1 MMQTKRNWTLLA
13 ALAFA
18 GPVAAQS
25 LDRRMASEPEGS
37 VQFHFAARAGVCGNG
52 RTFMRADD
60 NNWYSS
66 YSGDGGGRD
75 VCADGP
81 VRVVITRAGRDII
94 KIETFAGPIAPD
106 DRGGRD
112 LGVTGAHDAATY
124 LLGLATTLDGRPARE
139 ALTPAMLADSAV
151 VTPQL
156 LQLAKDQSRARDLR
170 RSAISWLA
178 RRRAE
183 SGGIGADAVE
193 RALDQLVRDRT
204 ESESVR
210 SQALSTIST
219 LDRGEGIPV
228 LIKFASDADNWLSRQ
243 AFSSLAR
250 SGDPRAR
257 AYIRISV
264 KRNDLT
270 EENRVSAI
278 QGLGGEYATGADL
291 KALREMYPSLNSD
304 RQRDVLIST
313 LASAGGTE
321 NATWLLAIAKSP
333 IEPPQR
339 RRRAISLLTKF
350 DDPRVRDALKELVD
364 HE

>member
-1 MMQTKRNWTLLA
+1 
-13 ALAFA
+13 
-18 GPVAAQS
+18 
-25 LDRRMASEPEGS
+25 
-37 VQFHFAARAGVCGNG
+37 
-52 RTFMRADD
+52 MRADD

-66 YSGDGGGRD
+66 YNGDGGGRD
-75 VCADGP
+75 VCVDGP
-81 VRVVITRAGRDII
+81 VRVVVTRAGRDVI
-94 KIETFAGPIAPD
+94 KIESFAGPLAAD
-106 DRGGRD
+106 EHGGRD
-112 LGVTGAHDAATY
+112 LGVAGAREAATY
-124 LLGLATTLDGRPARE
+124 LLGLAATLDGRPARE
-139 ALTPAMLADSAV
+139 ALTPAMLADSSV

-156 LQLAKDQSRARDLR
+156 LQLTKDQSRARDLR

-183 SGGIGADAVE
+183 SGGVGVEAVE
-193 RALDQLVRDRT
+193 RTLDQLVRDRT

-210 SQALSTIST
+210 SQALSTISS

-228 LIKFASDADNWLSRQ
+228 LIKFSNDTDSWLSRQ
-243 AFSSLAR
+243 AFSSLSR

-257 AYIRISV
+257 EYIRV
-264 KRNDLT
+264 AAKRSDLT

-278 QGLGGEYATGADL
+278 QSLGGEYATGADL
-291 KALREMYPSLNSD
+291 KTLREMYPSLNSD

-321 NATWLLAIAKSP
+321 NATWLLAIAKSST
-333 IEPPQR
+333 EPAQR

-364 HE
+364 H

>member
-1 MMQTKRNWTLLA
+1 MMQIIRNGALLA
-13 ALAFA
+13 ALALA
-18 GPVAAQS
+18 GPLVAQT
-25 LDRRMASEPEGS
+25 LDQRMAGTPDGS
-37 VQFHFAARAGVCGNG
+37 VQFHFAARAAVCGNG

-60 NNWYSS
+60 NNWYTS
-66 YSGDGGGRD
+66 YNGNGGSAD
-75 VCADGP
+75 VCAIGP
-81 VRVVITRAGRDII
+81 VRVVLTRAGRDVV
-94 KIETFAGPIAPD
+94 KIESFAGPLAAD
-106 DRGGRD
+106 EHVGRD
-112 LGVTGAHDAATY
+112 IGVVGAREAATY

-170 RSAISWLA
+170 RNAISWLA

-183 SGGIGADAVE
+183 TGGIGADAAE
-193 RALDQLVRDRT
+193 RALDQLVRDRS

-210 SQALSTIST
+210 TQAMSTISS

-228 LIKFASDADNWLSRQ
+228 LIKFANDADTWLSRQ
-243 AFSSLAR
+243 AFSSLSR

-257 AYIRISV
+257 DYVRVSA
-264 KRNDLT
+264 KRSDLT
-270 EENRVSAI
+270 EENRVRAI
-278 QGLGGEYATGADL
+278 ESLGGEYATGADL

-321 NATWLLAIAKSP
+321 NVTWLLAIAKSP
-333 IEPPQR
+333 TEPAQR
-339 RRRAISLLTKF
+339 RRRAISLLAKF
-350 DDPRVRDALKELVD
+350 DDPRVRDSLKELVD
-364 HE
+364 H

>member
-1 MMQTKRNWTLLA
+1 MMQTIQNGALLA
-13 ALAFA
+13 VLVLA
-18 GPVAAQS
+18 GPAAAQS
-25 LDRRMASEPEGS
+25 LDRRMAGAPDAS
-37 VQFHFAARAGVCGNG
+37 VQFHFAARTGVCGNG

-66 YSGDGGGRD
+66 YNGDGGGRD
-75 VCADGP
+75 VCVDGP
-81 VRVVITRAGRDII
+81 VRVVVTRAGRDVI
-94 KIETFAGPIAPD
+94 KIESFAGPLAAD
-106 DRGGRD
+106 EHGGRD
-112 LGVTGAHDAATY
+112 LGVAGAREAATY
-124 LLGLATTLDGRPARE
+124 LLGLAATLDGRPARE
-139 ALTPAMLADSAV
+139 ALTPAMLADSSV

-156 LQLAKDQSRARDLR
+156 LQLTKDQSRARDLR

-183 SGGIGADAVE
+183 SGGVGVEAVE
-193 RALDQLVRDRT
+193 RTLDQLVRDRT

-210 SQALSTIST
+210 SQALSTISS

-228 LIKFASDADNWLSRQ
+228 LIKFSNDTDSWLSRQ
-243 AFSSLAR
+243 AFSSLSR

-257 AYIRISV
+257 EYIRV
-264 KRNDLT
+264 AAKRSDLT

-278 QGLGGEYATGADL
+278 QSLGGEYATGADL
-291 KALREMYPSLNSD
+291 KTLREMYPSLNSD

-333 IEPPQR
+333 TEPAQR

-364 HE
+364 H